1 VAYVG
6 IKLFRLFT
14 NTANP
19 KIQGMLAGVMFR
31 QKSYNT
37 LLGLEAQYPYGPYS
51 TWNYGR
57 NPIFTQVRG
66 VPFRLMIK
74 PGIQHKRHCV
84 RMYRTYLST
93 SSHKLMSLFNS
104 PSTGPDDDSH
114 LVPLWWMCL
123 IGIAIFNCGILL
135 RSARAFHASNRVAY
149 PPRLRSI
156 RDTQLVMS
164 SIYVYGCAYRSI
176 LPTHH
181 TLRRVLIR
189 SNASSGFVGRTVAT
203 IAELGAAYQSSLL
216 LYEVGTA
223 TNERDALIITTSRII
238 VPMLTIA
245 EIFSWIACTTTNYAG
260 SIIEEGLWAICALLV
275 ASCLAKC
282 LVLYE
287 VGGEQRDFVLRAVRE
302 REREILLFHP
312 GCYVYIASR
321 SLLLPLPLP
330 LHVSVLNRVVLV
342 LLVSF

>member
-1 VAYVG
+1 
-6 IKLFRLFT
+6 
-14 NTANP
+14 
-19 KIQGMLAGVMFR
+19 
-31 QKSYNT
+31 
-37 LLGLEAQYPYGPYS
+37 
-51 TWNYGR
+51 
-57 NPIFTQVRG
+57 
-66 VPFRLMIK
+66 
-74 PGIQHKRHCV
+74 
-84 RMYRTYLST
+84 
-93 SSHKLMSLFNS
+93 MSLFNS

-114 LVPLWWMCL
+114 LVLLWWMCL

-287 VGGEQRDFVLRAVRE
+287 VGGEQRDFVLRALTLNVAYFAYMISVDVPNYVRGHLDNVA
-302 REREILLFHP
+302 RGKSYRTVSDGL
-312 GCYVYIASR
+312 A
-321 SLLLPLPLP
+321 SLLSIDEHDLTWSYDDWRYSMCWMTLYF
-330 LHVSVLNRVVLV
+330 SVACWASIAIVNAPRMDEGLV
-342 LLVSF
+342 MGRSKSSLLSNSSSAVTATATATALSTEKKAL